1 MESTP
6 KASLTKQRLSDY
18 VSATNISL
26 NRLCRQ
32 IGAKG
37 YSPAVLSNYLN
48 DKYTGDVSKLETEL
62 TAFLDREAERKLKR
76 KREIP
81 FVETAAAKRI
91 LAGLRMAHLDGEIAV
106 VTGGAGLGKTTALKE
121 YARVYRDVIIV
132 EADLSLSNKAALA
145 AIAKAIGSD
154 QVGSVNAVF
163 NEVVSKLKDTGKLI
177 IIDEAEHLPTRALDL
192 VRRIN
197 DLTGCGIAL
206 VGLPRLIHNLKGKRG
221 EHAYLYSRVGFV
233 ISIRELEGEDVE
245 KIVST
250 YYPGSNGVWQ
260 EFASQCDGNARRLS
274 KLLYRTDAIAQS
286 SGGKN
291 IGRQTVKMAAEML
304 VK

>member
-1 MESTP
+1 MET
-6 KASLTKQRLSDY
+6 TKQRLDDY

-26 NRLCRQ
+26 NKLSRQ
-32 IGAKG
+32 IGQKG
-37 YSPAVLSNYLN
+37 YSSAVLSTYLN
-48 DKYTGDVSKLETEL
+48 GRYGGDVAKLETEIE
-62 TAFLDREAERKLKR
+62 AFLDREAERKLKR

-233 ISIRELEGEDVE
+233 ISIRELEGDDVE
-245 KIVST
+245 KIVNT
-250 YYPGSNGVWQ
+250 YYPGMDDRSSVNGVWQ

-286 SGGKN
+286 SFKN
-291 IGRQTVKMAAEML
+291 INRQTVKMAAEML

>member
-1 MESTP
+1 MES
-6 KASLTKQRLSDY
+6 TKQRLDDY

-26 NRLCRQ
+26 NKLSRQ
-32 IGAKG
+32 IGQKG
-37 YSPAVLSNYLN
+37 YSSAVLSTYLN
-48 DKYTGDVSKLETEL
+48 GRYGGDVAKLETEIE
-62 TAFLDREAERKLKR
+62 AFLDREAERKLKR

-233 ISIRELEGEDVE
+233 ISIRELEGDDVE
-245 KIVST
+245 KIVNT
-250 YYPGSNGVWQ
+250 YYPGMDDRSSVNGVWQ